1 MSQLDDFIDY
11 SLAGML
17 GKDPLKEGCTEDQ
30 IIFAMDIDK
39 QRKIDKKVQV
49 LCWMYE
55 GYTEFEISKK
65 LNVTERTIRNYVRDL
80 KRRFRR

>member
-39 QRKIDKKVQV
+39 QKKVDKKIQV

-55 GYTEFEISKK
+55 GYTEAEIATK
-65 LNVTERTIRNYVRDL
+65 LNVHRITVSRYVRDL